1 MHFDTTGLQRSFV
14 HSSAMSLPSRVP
26 RCIRFSSS
34 ESAQTRRPS
43 ARNLT
48 RNSKEKQNQ
57 HVNTTHYTRRL
68 YILFCKSLSAQG
80 RLPGQMLNTIPEKA
94 KAMTSVLSLTSTD
107 CRYPEP
113 LGRQPGTNSTPKMA
127 TSWSISGP
135 LSRGSDVSR
144 YLNMDPE

>member
-1 MHFDTTGLQRSFV
+1 MEQAKSQRLMLGLVQIVLSPRFLTEPRWQEERRIRVNTVCLQQFHQFIRFVQHAFRHDWFTTFV
-14 HSSAMSLPSRVP
+14 RTFFRNVTAISSP

-68 YILFCKSLSAQG
+68 YILFCKSLSAQLAI
-80 RLPGQMLNTIPEKA
+80 RIPQYGPLIA
-94 KAMTSVLSLTSTD
+94 HTTPLTS
-107 CRYPEP
+107 
-113 LGRQPGTNSTPKMA
+113 
-127 TSWSISGP
+127 
-135 LSRGSDVSR
+135 
-144 YLNMDPE
+144 